1 MISKKW
7 LTIFCGAILL
17 VSYFLPWVNWDG
29 SRVTGYALASGDF
42 FKLSEAKLDLTN
54 PFPKLSF
61 SFFVFWL
68 IPVLAAITIF
78 LTATNKKTGLLVF
91 ITGALSLSLA
101 AVYIVFTNFGVGK
114 NVLEIMTIAIWV
126 HIIAAL
132 GLILFAGDT
141 GLLKKAGWIIAGP
154 VFVFL
159 SFKLTEK
166 YIMNE
171 THKETVDVKADYTIG
186 AAELIKEFTSN
197 DSGANKKYLEKV
209 LIVNGNTAGVEIL
222 ADSTSTIKFADST
235 GSYAIFSLE
244 KNQLENVKNIKT
256 GDAVSLKGVC
266 SGSIFSEILGITSI
280 NFKRSTL
287 NKHK

>member
-7 LTIFCGAILL
+7 LTILCGAALL
-17 VSYFLPWVNWDG
+17 ISYFLPWVVWDG
-29 SRVTGYALASGDF
+29 SKVCGYSLASGDF
-42 FKLSEAKLDLTN
+42 FKISEAKLDLAN

-61 SFFVFWL
+61 AFFVFWL
-68 IPVLAAITIF
+68 IPVLAAIMIF
-78 LTATNKKTGLLVF
+78 LSTTNRKPGLFPF

-101 AVYIVFTNFGVGK
+101 TVYILFTNFGAGK
-114 NVLEIMTIAIWV
+114 NVLELMSVAIWL
-126 HIIAAL
+126 HLLFAI
-132 GLILFAGDT
+132 GLILFAADT
-141 GLLKKAGWIIAGP
+141 GMLKKAGWIIAGP
-154 VFVFL
+154 VFVFA

-171 THKETVDVKADYTIG
+171 TNKETVDIKANYTLG
-186 AAELIKEFTSN
+186 AAGLIKEFTGN
-197 DSGANKKYLEKV
+197 DSAANKKYLEKV
-209 LIVNGNTAGVEIL
+209 LIVNGNTAGVDIL

-244 KNQLENVKNIKT
+244 KNQLEKVKNIKP

-287 NKHK
+287 NK

>member
-1 MISKKW
+1 MAKK
-7 LTIFCGAILL
+7 LPTIICGAALL
-17 VSYFLPWVNWDG
+17 ISYFLPWVVWG
-29 SRVTGYALASGDF
+29 SSKVTGYALASGDF
-42 FKLSEAKLDLTN
+42 FKISEATLDLDN

-61 SFFVFWL
+61 TFFVFWL
-68 IPVLAAITIF
+68 IPVLAAATIF
-78 LTATNKKTGLLVF
+78 LTATNRKTGLLNY

-114 NVLEIMTIAIWV
+114 NVLELMSIAIWL
-126 HIIAAL
+126 HLLAAI
-132 GLILFAGDT
+132 GLIVFSTDA

-154 VFVFL
+154 VFVFT

-186 AAELIKEFTSN
+186 AVELIKEFTAN
-197 DSGANKKYLEKV
+197 DSAANKKYVEKV
-209 LIVNGNTAGVEIL
+209 LIVNGNTAGVELL

-244 KNQLENVKNIKT
+244 KNQLEKVKNIKP

-266 SGSIFSEILGITSI
+266 SGSIFSEILELTSI

-287 NKHK
+287 NK